1 MVLNYIWIAFFII
14 AFVIAL
20 VKLTVMGDTT
30 VFPAMMNSVFES
42 SKTAFEISLGLT
54 GVLAFWLGVMKIG
67 EKGGIVNAMAR
78 LLSPCLLY
86 TSDAADEL

>member
-20 VKLTVMGDTT
+20 VKLVFLGDFD
-30 VFPAMMNSVFES
+30 VFPAMMDSTFSS

-54 GVLAFWLGVMKIG
+54 GVLSLWLGIMKIG
-67 EKGGIVNAMAR
+67 EKGGIVNVLAKVIGIIGTTMM
-78 LLSPCLLY
+78 
-86 TSDAADEL
+86 